1 MSSFLYNTR
10 LCIKKLNQSPFQR
23 LDVGTVWVN
32 CWLVRS
38 LSMPF
43 GGVKGS
49 GVGREGIHHSMDLY
63 TEEKTVC
70 VKYA

>member
-1 MSSFLYNTR
+1 MPSCNVILNFE
-10 LCIKKLNQSPFQR
+10 LCPLQKLE
-23 LDVGTVWVN
+23 VGTVWVN

-49 GVGREGIHHSMDLY
+49 GIGREGIHHSMEFY